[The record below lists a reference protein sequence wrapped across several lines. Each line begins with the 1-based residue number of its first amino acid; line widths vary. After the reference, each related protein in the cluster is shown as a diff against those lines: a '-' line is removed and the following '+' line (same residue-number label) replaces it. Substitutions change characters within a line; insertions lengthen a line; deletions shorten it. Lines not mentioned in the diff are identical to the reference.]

1 MKIFQIYFVV
11 VHVYKNKNE
20 SGVLGKTSLVLAE
33 QRKRKEGLECQSV
46 FLIKE
51 PPPPDSSGL
60 VELGGWGGGPWK
72 VSIRMIFFP
81 YREVATLI

>member
-11 VHVYKNKNE
+11 VHVSKNKNE
-20 SGVLGKTSLVLAE
+20 FGVLGKTSLVLAE

-60 VELGGWGGGPWK
+60 VELGGGGG
-72 VSIRMIFFP
+72 VGLGRS
-81 YREVATLI
+81 LSG

>member
-20 SGVLGKTSLVLAE
+20 CGVLGKTSLVLAE

-60 VELGGWGGGPWK
+60 VELGGVGLWK